1 MKRLKYI
8 LTTFIVF
15 LAAFVGYL
23 NLNNSKIDTV
33 LKSRDYS
40 YLPKEAKNY
49 IKNIYN
55 NSGVIIR
62 TEKNKEDNKPY
73 LSPDFVSYISMS
85 KEEKKDIEVIPDVY
99 AIDNIKIKEGA
110 TMPSSYDLRNVD
122 GKNLI
127 TPLKNQS
134 TLNICWSFAAVEQAE
149 SLLLKNSNSSYNS
162 DSDVFST
169 RQLDLSFLTLYSL
182 LFVNIFSILNI

>member
-8 LTTFIVF
+8 FTTFIVF

-62 TEKNKEDNKPY
+62 TEKNK
-73 LSPDFVSYISMS
+73 
-85 KEEKKDIEVIPDVY
+85 
-99 AIDNIKIKEGA
+99 
-110 TMPSSYDLRNVD
+110 
-122 GKNLI
+122 
-127 TPLKNQS
+127 
-134 TLNICWSFAAVEQAE
+134 
-149 SLLLKNSNSSYNS
+149 
-162 DSDVFST
+162 
-169 RQLDLSFLTLYSL
+169 
-182 LFVNIFSILNI
+182 